1 MKIGWHGIG
10 EGALADKAGVVEV
23 ARTLERAGFE
33 SAWIGEH
40 PVLVDPQTPPSP
52 LDPTTNLIDPIVALT
67 AAAAVTKRLI
77 LGAGVLLLPQHEP
90 VALAKQL
97 SSLDYLSGGRVIAGV
112 GVGYV
117 RGECDAIGVDF
128 ATRGRR
134 ADDGIDAMR
143 AMWTQPQPAHDGPFY
158 RFGGVQSYPRP
169 VRSTGVPILGGGMS
183 VAGRTRAVRR
193 CEGWYGISLDVE
205 ATQTALEELRQL
217 VDQLDRPAALGSLE
231 ITIMP
236 PLGLIDAATARR
248 YEDLG
253 VDRLVLNHSFA
264 ASTGAASAPR
274 RSRVVE
280 AIEGAAEVL
289 SPWLERAG

>member
-1 MKIGWHGIG
+1 VAVPRHPVNYDASVEIPRSSRRGTDAVREQTEAPELKIGWHGIG

-52 LDPTTNLIDPIVALT
+52 VDPTTNLIDPMVALT
-67 AAAAVTKRLI
+67 AAAAVTERRI
-77 LGAGVLLLPQHEP
+77 LGAGVLLLPLHEP
-90 VALAKQL
+90 LALAKQL

-117 RGECDAIGVDF
+117 RGESDAIGVDF

-183 VAGRTRAVRR
+183 LAGRTRAVSR

-205 ATQTALEELRQL
+205 AAQTALEELRQCW
-217 VDQLDRPAALGSLE
+217 S
-231 ITIMP
+231 
-236 PLGLIDAATARR
+236 
-248 YEDLG
+248 
-253 VDRLVLNHSFA
+253 SS
-264 ASTGAASAPR
+264 STGQPR
-274 RSRVVE
+274 WGGWRSRSCLPL
-280 AIEGAAEVL
+280 A
-289 SPWLERAG
+289 